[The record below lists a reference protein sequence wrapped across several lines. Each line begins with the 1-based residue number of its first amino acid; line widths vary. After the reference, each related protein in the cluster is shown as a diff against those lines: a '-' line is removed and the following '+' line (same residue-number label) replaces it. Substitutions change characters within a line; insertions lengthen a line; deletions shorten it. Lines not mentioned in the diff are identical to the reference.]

1 MHVLIFSAMYE
12 TFLIITRMTLLHG
25 YSYTVTTHYSTMVF
39 PPVDAIRHSHCATSD
54 KVSMPKL
61 KANYARQL
69 TVFDVTGDQITVF
82 LFDLR
87 L

>member
-1 MHVLIFSAMYE
+1 
-12 TFLIITRMTLLHG
+12 
-25 YSYTVTTHYSTMVF
+25 MVF
-39 PPVDAIRHSHCATSD
+39 PSVDAIRHFRCAASD
-54 KVSMPKL
+54 QAAIPKV
-61 KANYARQL
+61 KANYGRQP